1 MADLYGVGKRK
12 EMGGG
17 RLHILP
23 IISLFWRR
31 PRPSLSSLLLRTTR
45 AIYSENFSGK
55 DTGSPGSFGEWR
67 GAHSLPLFSSK
78 EELRKTEAGIH
89 SDATPPAEHAAGSGP
104 SCRLSP
110 GLSRRGVG

>member
-31 PRPSLSSLLLRTTR
+31 PRPSLSSSLFRTTR
-45 AIYSENFSGK
+45 EIYSENFSSK
-55 DTGSPGSFGEWR
+55 DTGLPGSFGRWR

-78 EELRKTEAGIH
+78 EELRKSKAGFT
-89 SDATPPAEHAAGSGP
+89 ATPLPPRSTQPGAVPAAAFP
-104 SCRLSP
+104 RVCP
-110 GLSRRGVG
+110 GEG